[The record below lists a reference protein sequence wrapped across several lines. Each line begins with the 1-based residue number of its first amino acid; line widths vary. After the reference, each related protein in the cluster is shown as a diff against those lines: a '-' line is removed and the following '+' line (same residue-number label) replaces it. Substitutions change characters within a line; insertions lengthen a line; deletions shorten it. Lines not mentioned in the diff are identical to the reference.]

1 MVVSERVVSIEM
13 VVVVEGSVEAVMVG
27 SGS

>member
-1 MVVSERVVSIEM
+1 MVVSGRAVSIEI
-13 VVVVEGSVEAVMVG
+13 VVVVEGSLEAVMVG